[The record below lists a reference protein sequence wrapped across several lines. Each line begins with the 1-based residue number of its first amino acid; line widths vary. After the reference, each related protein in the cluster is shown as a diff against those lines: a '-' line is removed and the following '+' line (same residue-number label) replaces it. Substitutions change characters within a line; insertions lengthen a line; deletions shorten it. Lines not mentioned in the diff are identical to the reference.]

1 MKAVVF
7 YQYGTPDVLKFEDY
21 PDPVAGP
28 GEVLVRLAATSI
40 NPFDLLVRSGG
51 AKDFYPIK
59 FPAIVGE
66 DVAGTVLKLGPGVT
80 GFSVGDRVAAMTERS
95 YAEICAVKATSLIKI
110 PDGLDVIEAAALPLV
125 TTTGSQLITVGTGI
139 RSGQTVLVTG
149 AVGGVGRSAVFTAK
163 ERGATVIAAVLK
175 RQMPSAG
182 TLGADQVV
190 ATDDEAAMASLPPLD
205 AVADAVGRKT
215 AELLLA
221 KVKPGGVFASVLGP
235 PANSAQYPSVKVNAV
250 YAQPDAKTLAHMAEA
265 VRDRKLTI
273 PIDRK
278 IPLREAAAGHAAV
291 EKGGIGKVLL
301 LA

>member
-7 YQYGTPDVLKFEDY
+7 HQYGNPDVLKFEDY

-28 GEVLVRLAATSI
+28 GGVLVRLAATSI
-40 NPFDLLVRSGG
+40 NPFDLLVRSGR

-95 YAEICAVKATSLIKI
+95 YAELCVVKATSLVKI
-110 PDGLDVIEAAALPLV
+110 PDGLDLVETAALPLV

-139 RSGQTVLVTG
+139 QSGQTVLVTG

-175 RQMPSAG
+175 RQLPAASA
-182 TLGADQVV
+182 LGANQIV
-190 ATDDEAAMASLPPLD
+190 ATDDEAAVASLPPLD
-205 AVADAVGRKT
+205 AVADAVGGKT
-215 AELLLA
+215 AEMLLA
-221 KVKPGGVFASVLGP
+221 KVKPGGVFASVRGA
-235 PANSAQYPSVKVNAV
+235 PANAAQYPSVKVNAV
-250 YAQPDAKTLAHMAEA
+250 YAKPDAKTLLHMAEA
-265 VRDRKLTI
+265 VRDRKLII

-278 IPLREAAAGHAAV
+278 LPLREAAAGHAAV
-291 EKGGIGKVLL
+291 EMGGIGKVLL